1 MAYLYRH
8 IRLDTNEIFYIGI
21 GSNINYKRAHS
32 FKDRNMF
39 WKNIINKS
47 EYRVE
52 IVLDDLTWE
61 EACEKE
67 KEFIALYGRR
77 DLSKGSLCNLTN
89 GGEGASGITFSEDR
103 RKELS
108 KKYSGRQNPFY
119 GKKHSKKTIETL
131 TYLAQNRSSET
142 NKKISNKNKNKT
154 LPEEVKLKISES
166 TKGSKN
172 HFYKKVHTE
181 ESKRKISEKAKGRVI
196 DETRKLKHR
205 LGNTKRIELYR
216 YIDDKLYIFNS
227 LREASQILKINRETL
242 KRKYIELGFITKEE
256 AFKKGL
262 L

>member
-21 GSNINYKRAHS
+21 GSDINYKRAYS
-32 FKDRNMF
+32 FKDRNTF

-47 EYRVE
+47 EYKVE

-61 EACEKE
+61 EVCEKE
-67 KEFIALYGRR
+67 KEFIKLYGRK
-77 DLSKGSLCNLTN
+77 DLNQGTLCNLTG
-89 GGEGASGITFSEDR
+89 GGEGAYGILFSNDR
-103 RKELS
+103 KQELS
-108 KKYSGRQNPFY
+108 KKYTGAQNPFY
-119 GKKHSKKTIETL
+119 GKKHSVETIKKLI
-131 TYLAQNRSSET
+131 YLAQNRKPET
-142 NKKISNKNKNKT
+142 NKKISDKNKNKKM
-154 LPEEVKLKISES
+154 PEEVKFKISES

-172 HFYKKVHTE
+172 HFYKKAHTE

-227 LREASQILKINRETL
+227 LREASEILKINRETL
-242 KRKYIELGFITKEE
+242 KRKYTELGFITKEE